1 MKYGVKSLK
10 RIGTLRY
17 SFVRPGDYW
26 FERGYDWY
34 LGH

>member
-1 MKYGVKSLK
+1 MKYGVKNLK

-17 SFVRPGDYW
+17 SFVRPTDFW
-26 FERGYDWY
+26 FEHGYDWY